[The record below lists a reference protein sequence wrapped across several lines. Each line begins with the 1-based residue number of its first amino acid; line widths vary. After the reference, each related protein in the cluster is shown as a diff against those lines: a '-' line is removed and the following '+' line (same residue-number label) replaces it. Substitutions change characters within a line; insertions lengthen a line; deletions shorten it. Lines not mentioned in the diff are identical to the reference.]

1 MSAAAERANEPR
13 FFGAN
18 AEKFGW
24 FFNLNEPYP
33 RGQQSA
39 MMMVADVGASGAWTR
54 AFEAS
59 HLDKFTAPTV
69 EGIEFPALG
78 VYQAWN
84 DGDTGMLH
92 VGTYA
97 PLPERRG
104 RATTWRVTGLPNA
117 AAVRVLSDGQPF
129 TRFDVVGPGTIR
141 LNTTIDNRYYQIFT
155 NYRGGRV
162 AVERQPSLL
171 TESESAVTPSQPSEI
186 REAAKVLLAGGGPT
200 CSCCT

>member
-1 MSAAAERANEPR
+1 
-13 FFGAN
+13 
-18 AEKFGW
+18 
-24 FFNLNEPYP
+24 
-33 RGQQSA
+33 
-39 MMMVADVGASGAWTR
+39 MVSEVGPNGAWSR

-59 HLDKFTAPTV
+59 HLDKFMAPTV

-84 DGDTGMLH
+84 DRDTGILH

-104 RATTWRVTGLPNA
+104 QATTWQVRGLPSA
-117 AAVRVLSDGQPF
+117 AAVRVLSDGEPF

-155 NYRGGRV
+155 NYRGARV
-162 AVERQPSLL
+162 AVGREPNL
-171 TESESAVTPSQPSEI
+171 TAENESASAVAVSQPNQI
-186 REAAKVLLAGGGPT
+186 RQAANILLSGGGPT
-200 CSCCT
+200 CSCCS